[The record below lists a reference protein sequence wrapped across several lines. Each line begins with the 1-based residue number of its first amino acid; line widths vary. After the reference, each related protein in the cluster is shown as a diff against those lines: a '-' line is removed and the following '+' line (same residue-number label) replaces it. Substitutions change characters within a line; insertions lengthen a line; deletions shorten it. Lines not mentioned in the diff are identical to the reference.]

1 MSDSKFGTPWIGE
14 NRGPLNYLDGLIAP
28 FVILSA
34 SGDVVGFFFE
44 AEYAARARDSVNACE
59 GIHPTVLTSW
69 NMQGEKIRRLLDDSQ
84 QTVIELQKQRNELLD
99 ALRAFLRAPSVGSAG
114 PGSVTIAVQDF
125 NLRAARAAIAKVTGC
140 KK

>member
-1 MSDSKFGTPWIGE
+1 MSTKYVPGADIKAATLKMQLHADSGYEASAEYRVSADQWARILSVAEDGE
-14 NRGPLNYLDGLIAP
+14 KGLLIA
-28 FVILSA
+28 SA
-34 SGDVVGFFFE
+34 PD
-44 AEYAARARDSVNACE
+44 
-59 GIHPTVLTSW
+59 
-69 NMQGEKIRRLLDDSQ
+69 
-84 QTVIELQKQRNELLD
+84 LLD